1 MPFVVYRV
9 AACLGTVWGCHGCA
23 AALFWGY
30 ERGWI
35 RDSQLASPRRDAR
48 QHAASVGKD
57 CNQQAARGWRRA
69 QVSLGCR

>member
-1 MPFVVYRV
+1 MLAFGLVVV
-9 AACLGTVWGCHGCA
+9 CQAAACLGPVLGRHGRA

-57 CNQQAARGWRRA
+57 CNQQAARGW
-69 QVSLGCR
+69 

>member
-35 RDSQLASPRRDAR
+35 RGSQLAVPATRRSPTRCVRRQR
-48 QHAASVGKD
+48 LQPASRTGVVMGP
-57 CNQQAARGWRRA
+57 G
-69 QVSLGCR
+69 